1 MKDIH
6 NQHINQHYVKFNT
19 EELKR
24 LVQIITVNR
33 EEDMLVV
40 RNRIQ
45 QVLGM
50 KEDPIDKFHKTI
62 KYYDDKWLHYSYYM
76 GWKVSVYKVSLRS
89 QKYQESETICP

>member
-1 MKDIH
+1 MSNI
-6 NQHINQHYVKFNT
+6 HINQHYVKFNT

-24 LVQIITVNR
+24 LIEIITINK

-40 RNRIQ
+40 KDRIE

-62 KYYDDKWLHYSYYM
+62 RYYDDK
-76 GWKVSVYKVSLRS
+76 
-89 QKYQESETICP
+89 

>member
-1 MKDIH
+1 MSNIH

-40 RNRIQ
+40 KDRIQ

-62 KYYDDKWLHYSYYM
+62 RYYDK
-76 GWKVSVYKVSLRS
+76 K
-89 QKYQESETICP
+89 

>member
-1 MKDIH
+1 MSNIH
-6 NQHINQHYVKFNT
+6 NPHIDQHYVKFNT

-24 LVQIITVNR
+24 LIEIITINK

-40 RNRIQ
+40 KDRIE

-62 KYYDDKWLHYSYYM
+62 RYYDK
-76 GWKVSVYKVSLRS
+76 K
-89 QKYQESETICP
+89 

>member
-1 MKDIH
+1 MSDIH

-62 KYYDDKWLHYSYYM
+62 KYYDDK
-76 GWKVSVYKVSLRS
+76 
-89 QKYQESETICP
+89 

>member
-50 KEDPIDKFHKTI
+50 KEDPIDKFHSTI
-62 KYYDDKWLHYSYYM
+62 RYYDDK
-76 GWKVSVYKVSLRS
+76 
-89 QKYQESETICP
+89 

>member
-1 MKDIH
+1 MSNIH

-62 KYYDDKWLHYSYYM
+62 RYYDDK
-76 GWKVSVYKVSLRS
+76 
-89 QKYQESETICP
+89 

>member
-62 KYYDDKWLHYSYYM
+62 KYYDDK
-76 GWKVSVYKVSLRS
+76 
-89 QKYQESETICP
+89 

>member
-50 KEDPIDKFHKTI
+50 KEDPIDKFHSTI
-62 KYYDDKWLHYSYYM
+62 RYYDK
-76 GWKVSVYKVSLRS
+76 K
-89 QKYQESETICP
+89 

>member
-1 MKDIH
+1 MSNI
-6 NQHINQHYVKFNT
+6 HINQHYVKFNT

-24 LVQIITVNR
+24 LIEIITINK

-40 RNRIQ
+40 KDMIE

-62 KYYDDKWLHYSYYM
+62 RYYDK
-76 GWKVSVYKVSLRS
+76 K
-89 QKYQESETICP
+89 

>member
-24 LVQIITVNR
+24 LVQIITINR

-50 KEDPIDKFHKTI
+50 KEDPIDKFHSTI
-62 KYYDDKWLHYSYYM
+62 KYYDDK
-76 GWKVSVYKVSLRS
+76 
-89 QKYQESETICP
+89 

>member
-24 LVQIITVNR
+24 LVQIITINR

-50 KEDPIDKFHKTI
+50 KEDPIDKFHSTI
-62 KYYDDKWLHYSYYM
+62 RYYDDK
-76 GWKVSVYKVSLRS
+76 
-89 QKYQESETICP
+89 

>member
-62 KYYDDKWLHYSYYM
+62 RYYDDK
-76 GWKVSVYKVSLRS
+76 
-89 QKYQESETICP
+89 

>member
-1 MKDIH
+1 MSNI
-6 NQHINQHYVKFNT
+6 HINQHYVKFNT

-24 LVQIITVNR
+24 LIEIITINK

-40 RNRIQ
+40 KDRIE

-62 KYYDDKWLHYSYYM
+62 GYYDDK
-76 GWKVSVYKVSLRS
+76 
-89 QKYQESETICP
+89 

>member
-1 MKDIH
+1 MSNIY

-62 KYYDDKWLHYSYYM
+62 RYYDDK
-76 GWKVSVYKVSLRS
+76 
-89 QKYQESETICP
+89 

>member
-6 NQHINQHYVKFNT
+6 NQHIDQHYVKFNT

-24 LVQIITVNR
+24 LVQIITINR

-62 KYYDDKWLHYSYYM
+62 KYYDDK
-76 GWKVSVYKVSLRS
+76 
-89 QKYQESETICP
+89 

>member
-1 MKDIH
+1 MH

-62 KYYDDKWLHYSYYM
+62 KYYDDK
-76 GWKVSVYKVSLRS
+76 
-89 QKYQESETICP
+89 

>member
-6 NQHINQHYVKFNT
+6 NQHIDQHYVKFNT

-62 KYYDDKWLHYSYYM
+62 KYYDDK
-76 GWKVSVYKVSLRS
+76 
-89 QKYQESETICP
+89 

>member
-6 NQHINQHYVKFNT
+6 NSHIDQHYVKFNT

-24 LVQIITVNR
+24 IVNMITINK

-62 KYYDDKWLHYSYYM
+62 RYYDDK
-76 GWKVSVYKVSLRS
+76 
-89 QKYQESETICP
+89 